1 MYKNGLFIFHR
12 DLRLSDNTG
21 FLDACAECHKVFC
34 CFVFT
39 PEQISSKNDYRSK
52 NAIQFMLESLED
64 LTEEIKSKGGE
75 LYCFYGNTIK
85 IIGDLIQQSKIDA
98 VFFNRDFSPYAVKR
112 DSDIA
117 KKCESLHIPCIMGA
131 NDYYLYEPG
140 TILSGGGSYYKKFT
154 PFYDYVLQN
163 KVESPKL
170 SAISSKK
177 IGVFS
182 ESFAKDNF
190 VRISDIFEKIIG
202 KKNTKILV
210 IGGRKMGKKQLAQ
223 SLISQSHYSEKRDQF
238 SYSTSRLSAY
248 LKFGCVSV
256 REVYHAFKQ
265 KYGLHSE
272 FIRQLIWRDFFAH
285 LLFGYPKSL
294 TDKYGPFRWSNN
306 PRFIEAWK
314 TGNTGFPIVDASMRE
329 LNHTGYMHNRGRMMV
344 AQFLIKVLLVDW
356 KIGEQ
361 YFAEKLTDY
370 DPASNNG
377 NWASIFGRGVY
388 SSPFFR
394 VMNPWIQSTKF
405 DNDCK
410 YIKKWIPELADV
422 SPRDIH
428 HWETAYEKYKNV
440 EYPKP
445 ITDYGE
451 QKEKFIRL
459 YQS

>member
-1 MYKNGLFIFHR
+1 MYENGLFLFHR
-12 DLRLSDNTG
+12 DLRLTDNTG
-21 FLDACAECHKVFC
+21 FLDACSKCHKVYC

-64 LTEEIKSKGGE
+64 LENQIKFKGGE
-75 LYCFYGNTIK
+75 LLCFYGNTTK
-85 IIGDLIQQSKIDA
+85 IIGILIQQMKIDA

-112 DSDIA
+112 GAFIA
-117 KKCESLHIPCIMGA
+117 EKCKSLHIPCIMGA

-140 TILSGGGSYYKKFT
+140 SIRTSGGGYYKKFT
-154 PFYDYVLQN
+154 PFYDYVLPK
-163 KVESPKL
+163 KVELPKEL
-170 SAISSKK
+170 TISSKK
-177 IGVFS
+177 IGVFGGS
-182 ESFAKDNF
+182 LDKDIL
-190 VRISDIFEKIIG
+190 VQLSDIFSKFIG
-202 KKNTKILV
+202 KRNTEILV

-248 LKFGCVSV
+248 LKFGCLSV
-256 REVYHAFKQ
+256 REVYYAFKQ
-265 KYGLHSE
+265 KYGVHCE
-272 FIRQLIWRDFFAH
+272 FIRQMIWRDFFAH
-285 LLFGYPKSL
+285 LLFGYPNSL

-314 TGNTGFPIVDASMRE
+314 TGNTGFPIVDAAMRE

-344 AQFLIKVLLVDW
+344 AQCLIKILLVDW

-377 NWASIFGRGVY
+377 NWASIFGRGLY

-394 VMNPWIQSTKF
+394 VMNPWIQSAKF
-405 DNDCK
+405 DRDCE

-422 SPRDIH
+422 STKDIH
-428 HWETAYEKYKNV
+428 RWETAYEKYKNV
-440 EYPKP
+440 DYPAP